1 MNTKLLFGLTVIG
14 LSVALAT
21 SAFARDN
28 TQMGG
33 GMMGQTTQKTTQQ
46 NHHGTTQKQNINQH
60 HQSTDGTHHA
70 DASKYLKN
78 APCLNSNTK
87 GVTKVN

>member
-1 MNTKLLFGLTVIG
+1 MNTKTIYGIAIIGLT
-14 LSVALAT
+14 VALAT
-21 SAFARDN
+21 TTFARDN

-33 GMMGQTTQKTTQQ
+33 GMMGQTNQQTNQQ

-60 HQSTDGTHHA
+60 HKSADGTHHA